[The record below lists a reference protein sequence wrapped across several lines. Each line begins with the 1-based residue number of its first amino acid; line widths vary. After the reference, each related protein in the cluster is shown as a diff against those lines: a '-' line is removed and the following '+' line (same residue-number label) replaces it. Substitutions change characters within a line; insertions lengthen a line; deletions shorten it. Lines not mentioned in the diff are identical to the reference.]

1 MTMRSVN
8 RRGTRLEKLRELAKV
23 LAKQLDTA
31 EDPKMIPQLAKQ
43 YRDTIREIEEAEGV
57 NATDDEIGNLISFR
71 EAAGKPGA
79 VRKNR
84 AGLQGK

>member
-8 RRGTRLEKLRELAKV
+8 RRGTRLEKLQELAKV
-23 LAKQLDTA
+23 LAKQLDTV
-31 EDPKMIPQLAKQ
+31 EDVGMIPQLAKQ

-57 NATDDEIGNLISFR
+57 NAADDEIGNLISLR